1 MEAATTSARSP
12 LGVARLRPEEG
23 DDAKGTAREQRARNV
38 VGALL
43 KTRQRIHQH
52 LSHLDSVDNFTY
64 ALLISYFV
72 MFLDHPQFL

>member
-1 MEAATTSARSP
+1 MEATTSARSP

-23 DDAKGTAREQRARNV
+23 DDAKGTDRPREQRARNV

-52 LSHLDSVDNFTY
+52 LSHLDSEDNFTY
-64 ALLISYFV
+64 ALLISFFIV
-72 MFLDHPQFL
+72 FR